1 MFFLFFSLYTHI
13 TYTMNQTPELK
24 KKIWKKLPED
34 LKSIITQHYIL
45 NLYDNTNQFALDRK
59 LICSDMREFS
69 FMNKNIFSFLNDLLT
84 INKII
89 NKCLTLRLNLNN
101 YHTAIFLNTRGSRKY
116 IKKSEELR
124 KEFDKPTSA
133 AISKFTPE
141 KLATLTDDNKFNP
154 SKIKALVS
162 EGADINF
169 IKFTK
174 KPILIKV
181 INNRTKIK
189 VALNLGANVNI
200 AYYSDNTFPL
210 GYAISTKNIPVI
222 KLLLAHN
229 PDYHHIPLAIKTN
242 SSTIVKL
249 LIEKGNLKFHEIA
262 EGFYQSLLQKKIKLI
277 PLFAQGDPNLYKVFT
292 SSMQLTKDLKI
303 QAPNQTL
310 QRDIINIMKNLLSL
324 SDEDFAMLST

>member
-1 MFFLFFSLYTHI
+1 
-13 TYTMNQTPELK
+13 MNPVSKLK
-24 KKIWKKLPED
+24 TKIWKKLPED
-34 LKSIITQHYIL
+34 LKNTITQYYIL
-45 NLYDNTNQFALDRK
+45 NIYDNTDQFAFSRER
-59 LICSDMREFS
+59 ICSDMQQFS
-69 FMNKNIFSFLNDLLT
+69 FMNKNMFSFLNNLVT

-89 NKCLTLRLNLNN
+89 NKHLILRLNLSS
-101 YHTAIFLNTRGSRKY
+101 YDTAILLNTPGSRKY

-141 KLATLTDDNKFNP
+141 KIATLTDDNKFNP
-154 SKIKALVS
+154 SKIKALIS
-162 EGADINF
+162 EGADINC
-169 IKFTK
+169 IKFKK

-200 AYYSDNTFPL
+200 AYYNDNTFPL

-310 QRDIINIMKNLLSL
+310 QRDIINIMKNLSSL